1 MPVVQGI
8 QVTPLFNLSLSKVG
22 KVYVHGNLGAFL
34 KLNLRSL
41 LAHMTPLKDLR
52 PLTTF
57 A

>member
-41 LAHMTPLKDLR
+41 LAHMTPLNGLR
-52 PLTTF
+52 PLTTL